1 MFAVHVLPD
10 DLGRFAGSSGD
21 LNPLHLDADYASR
34 SGFGAEVAQGALTVL
49 HAVAGLPPQD
59 AAAVRRVRAR
69 FHAAVYPAQSYSL
82 DVARTGNGGVRLEVS
97 DGGQPVATVDVELGG
112 TVGAGVGAV
121 RVGSGERRQ
130 QAADRVP
137 AELRVGQRIPV
148 SYRSDPGDFTSL
160 LDRIGSGVREE
171 VARLLGWASYL
182 AGMEVPGRQS
192 LISSLTV
199 ELDPAATGD
208 GSIHVTA
215 VDERRDMVRFGGA
228 LPGLGRVELAVV
240 ARAVPAEPDAHV
252 LAAALARQDV
262 ELEGKV
268 AVVTGGSRGFG
279 AAFAA
284 ALALRGAHVY
294 VTHRRD
300 PGFPPELLA
309 GLGTAAERVHA
320 VRSDA
325 ADPAG
330 CARLRDHVL
339 AREGRLDLVVLN
351 AFPSFQPLL
360 PGPDTAERAAE
371 YVATAVTA
379 VSAPLSA
386 LAEPLSAAGGQVVL
400 VSSDVVAGAART
412 WQHYVDAK
420 LRCEELLRTTISGHP
435 GLGGLVLRPPRMDT
449 GFSPTV
455 RGVVDGLAVEAVAA
469 AAVGGLGQ
477 VSAGRVEVLE
487 SFAPAG
493 APAAPGVPPTAN
505 AAAPSPEP
513 TTDLAADGAV
523 LAVAATFT
531 TDPLAAP
538 LTAWCRDLG
547 LGLRPVLAPFGQV
560 FQELLDP
567 ASTLGSARSGCA
579 VVLVR
584 FDDWPAEET
593 ERTLGELA
601 EAVRSFAAR
610 ARVPLLLRVCPSPS
624 VTGADPR
631 QHRLFADLGDT
642 SGVHLLGAEDWHG
655 GTDPGDVHDEARYRM
670 AHLAYTPAG
679 YDALATGIARSV
691 HALLARPF
699 KVLVLDCDN
708 TLWAG
713 VAGEDGPEGVRLTGG
728 HRHVQEWAVA
738 LREQGVLLAL
748 ASKND
753 PETVDAVFRAR
764 PEFPLRSD
772 HVAARAIGWDPK
784 PVGLARLAAELNLG
798 LDSFVFL
805 DDNPV
810 EVAQVRAACPGV
822 LALTVPADEEEI
834 KPFLDRVW
842 AFDRLV
848 VTEED
853 RGRAAAYD
861 ANRDRGELRRSSLTF
876 ADFIA
881 GLDLVVDITP
891 AAEADLRRVAQMTQR
906 TNQFN
911 FSTVRRQENELRA
924 LLAEPGVRC
933 QVVRATDRFG
943 DHGVVGAVI
952 SRQDTDE
959 LVVDTFLLSCR
970 VLGRGVEHQVLASLG
985 SGTAVKIRLPYV
997 PTAKNE
1003 PARRFLDGVADG
1015 APAAGGTDYL
1025 LTAEQAAGVRFDPES
1040 AVLADDA
1047 PAATAVAVVDAGPR
1061 LSTLAALAENPAGAR
1076 EPGEVAGV
1084 EQHDALALVIDALT
1098 DVLALPRGAVTADSA
1113 LAGLGA
1119 SSLALVE
1126 AAVALQAH
1134 FGALEL
1140 EVFYEHRT
1148 VGDLAAS
1155 LGPVVHRPQS
1165 SAAAPAED
1173 VEPLVDGLVRGAQQA
1188 LEAFHA
1194 LGQEQVDHIV
1204 AKAARAAAASHLD
1217 LAVLAVA
1224 ETERGVVEDK
1234 AVKNLFAAEHVTNSM
1249 TGMRT
1254 AGEVRRDEL
1263 TGLVEIAEPV
1273 GVVCAITPVT
1283 NPTST
1288 VVFKALIALKTR
1300 NPIIFAFH
1308 HLAPRCGA
1316 EAARIVR
1323 DAAVAAG
1330 APAHCVQWVETPRR
1344 AVTQALMNHD
1354 GVSLVLATGGNDVVR
1369 AAHSAGKPAIGVG
1382 AGNVPAFIAADAD
1395 LARAAHDVV
1404 LSKSFDNGMTCAAEQ
1419 TLLIDT
1425 GVWDQAVDSLR
1436 TRLAHVLTAQEKRAL
1451 EDFLFGPDAR
1461 REGKVS
1467 VNPAASGRSAH
1478 WIAGRAGFSV
1488 PEHTTLLLAEVGDIG
1503 PDEPLTR
1510 EKPCPVV
1517 ALLRVAGAEE
1527 GIRRA
1532 AEVVEF
1538 HGRGHTA
1545 VVHTADERLA
1555 ERFGK
1560 GVKAVRVV
1568 WNSPAAQ
1575 GGIGDLYNAFLPSM
1589 TLGCGSYG
1597 GNSVSGNVTAANLL
1611 NIRRIARRNNNIQWF
1626 KVPPKIYFEPNSIR
1640 YLGEMTGVHRV
1651 SIVTGR
1657 TVAKLGYADK
1667 VRSVLAGRSEP
1678 VAVQLIDFV
1687 EPEPSLQTVQRGAEM
1702 MREFQPDTI
1711 VAIGG
1716 GSSLDAGKLM
1726 WLWYEHPEVDF
1737 AEARGRFADIR
1748 KRLYRFPEPE
1758 RAKLVCVPTT
1768 SGSGSEVTPF
1778 AVVTDRETGR
1788 KYPLAD
1794 YALTPS
1800 VAIVDPVL
1808 VRSLPAGLAA
1818 DSGFDALTHATEAY
1832 VSVYSN
1838 DFTDGLCLQAI
1849 KLIFENLEDSVLLG
1863 AEKAQEAMHNA
1874 ATIAGMAF
1882 GSAFLGIVHAM
1893 SHTLGAT
1900 FGLAHGRTN
1909 ALLLPHVIRY
1919 NGQPPAKLTGWPK
1932 YENYQAP
1939 QRFQHIARTLG
1950 LPAATPEEG
1959 VRSYAAAIER
1969 LRSAVGLPASFAE
1982 AGVPE
1987 AAFLSSLPQQALNAF
2002 DDQCA
2007 PANPRQP
2014 VLADMEELM
2023 RTAYANGAVD
2033 LEDVRAAAHSGR

>member
-1 MFAVHVLPD
+1 MSTVHIIPD
-10 DLGRFAGSSGD
+10 DLSWFAESCGD
-21 LNPLHLDADYASR
+21 LNPLHLDPDYAAR

-49 HAVAGLPPQD
+49 HALAHLSTED
-59 AAAVRRVRAR
+59 AMSVRRVRAR
-69 FHAAVYPAQSYSL
+69 FHAPVYPGQSYSL
-82 DVARTGNGGVRLEVS
+82 DVGSAENGNIRLEIS
-97 DGGQPVATVDVELGG
+97 DSGQPVATVDAGLGD
-112 TVGAGVGAV
+112 TNSAEVGEV
-121 RVGSGERRQ
+121 RVGSGDRGEEV
-130 QAADRVP
+130 ADRAP
-137 AELRVGQRIPV
+137 AELQAGQRIPV
-148 SYRSDPGDFTSL
+148 SYRSGPGDFAGL
-160 LDRIGSGVREE
+160 LGHIRSGVREE

-199 ELDPAATGD
+199 EFDPAAAGD
-208 GSIHVTA
+208 GSIRVAA

-240 ARAVPAEPDAHV
+240 ARAVPSEPDAHA
-252 LAAALARQDV
+252 LAAALVGGPDV
-262 ELEGKV
+262 VLTGKV
-268 AVVTGGSRGFG
+268 AVLTGGSRGFG

-294 VTHRRD
+294 VTHRRE
-300 PGFPPELLA
+300 PGFPPDLLA

-325 ADPAG
+325 ADPAE
-330 CARLRDHVL
+330 CARLREHVL
-339 AREGRLDLVVLN
+339 AREGRLDLLVLN

-360 PGPDTAERAAE
+360 PGPDTADRAAE
-371 YVATAVTA
+371 YVTSAVNA

-386 LAEPLSAAGGQVVL
+386 LTEPLSVSGGQVVL
-400 VSSDVVAGAART
+400 VSSDVVSGAAPT

-420 LRCEELLRTTISGHP
+420 RRCEELLRATLTENP
-435 GLGGLVLRPPRMDT
+435 VLGGLVLRPPRLDT

-455 RGVVDGLAVEAVAA
+455 RGVVDGLAVEGVAA
-469 AAVGGLGQ
+469 ASVTGLGQ
-477 VSAGRVEVLE
+477 VTAGQVEVLE
-487 SFAPAG
+487 SFAPVAEP
-493 APAAPGVPPTAN
+493 PAAN
-505 AAAPSPEP
+505 PE
-513 TTDLAADGAV
+513 AADVGV
-523 LAVAATFT
+523 LAIAATFT
-531 TDPLAAP
+531 TDPLAEPVA
-538 LTAWCRDLG
+538 AWCRSLG
-547 LGLRPVLAPFGQV
+547 FGLRPVLAPFGQV

-567 ASTLGSARSGCA
+567 ASTLGSVRSGCA

-584 FDDWPAEET
+584 FDDWPVEET
-593 ERTLGELA
+593 ERNLRELA
-601 EAVRSFAAR
+601 AAVRSFTAR
-610 ARVPLLLRVCPSPS
+610 TRVPLLLRICPSPS
-624 VTGADPR
+624 VVGADPR
-631 QHRLFADLGDT
+631 QRTLFDDLHDT

-713 VAGEDGPEGVRLTGG
+713 VAGEDGPEGIRLTDG
-728 HRHVQEWAVA
+728 HRRLQEWAVA

-753 PETVDAVFRAR
+753 PETVAEVFRAR
-764 PEFPLRSD
+764 AEFPLRSD
-772 HVAARAIGWDPK
+772 HVAAQAIGWDPK
-784 PVGLARLAAELNLG
+784 PAGLSRLAAELNLG

-810 EVAQVRAACPGV
+810 EVAQVRAGCPGV
-822 LALTVPADEEEI
+822 LALTVPAEQEAI

-881 GLDLVVDITP
+881 GLNLVVDITP
-891 AAEADLRRVAQMTQR
+891 ATDADLRRVAQMTQR

-911 FSTVRRQENELRA
+911 FSTVRRQENEFRA
-924 LLAEPGVRC
+924 LLAEPGMRC
-933 QVVRATDRFG
+933 DVVRATDRFG

-952 SRQDTDE
+952 SRQNTDE

-970 VLGRGVEHQVLASLG
+970 VLGRGVEHQVLAALG
-985 SGTAVKIRLPYV
+985 SDTSTKIRLPYV

-1003 PARRFLDGVADG
+1003 PARRFLDSVADG
-1015 APAAGGTDYL
+1015 VPAAGGTDYL
-1025 LTAEQAAGVRFDPES
+1025 LTAERAAEIRFDPES
-1040 AVLADDA
+1040 ATATADS
-1047 PAATAVAVVDAGPR
+1047 PAAPVAAMVDAGPR
-1061 LSTLAALAENPAGAR
+1061 LSTLVALAENSTGAR
-1076 EPGEVAGV
+1076 ELDEAASAG
-1084 EQHDALALVIDALT
+1084 QRDALEIVIDVLT
-1098 DVLALPRGAVTADSA
+1098 DVLALPQGALTADSA

-1126 AAVALQAH
+1126 AAVTLQTH
-1134 FGALEL
+1134 FGAVEL

-1155 LGPVVHRPQS
+1155 LGPVVHRPPS
-1165 SAAAPAED
+1165 SASGQDEA
-1173 VEPLVDGLVRGAQQA
+1173 VEPLVNGLVRGAREA

-1194 LGQEQVDHIV
+1194 LDQEQIDQIV

-1217 LAVLAVA
+1217 LAVMAVA

-1249 TGMRT
+1249 TGLRT
-1254 AGEVRRDEL
+1254 VGEIRRDEL

-1308 HLAPRCGA
+1308 HLAPGCGA

-1330 APAHCVQWVETPRR
+1330 APAHCVQWVDTPRR
-1344 AVTQALMNHD
+1344 AITQALMNHD

-1395 LARAAHDVV
+1395 LARAAHDIV

-1425 GVWDQAVDSLR
+1425 QVYDQAVDRLR
-1436 TRLAHVLTAQEKRAL
+1436 DRHAHVVSLQEKRAL

-1461 REGKVS
+1461 RDGKVS
-1467 VNPAASGRSAH
+1467 TNPAASGRSAH
-1478 WIAGRAGFSV
+1478 WIADRAGFSV
-1488 PEHTTLLLAEVGDIG
+1488 PENTTLLLAEVGDIG

-1510 EKPCPVV
+1510 EKPCPIV
-1517 ALLRVAGAEE
+1517 AVLRVAGSRE

-1532 AEVVEF
+1532 SDVVEF
-1538 HGRGHTA
+1538 HGKGHTA

-1555 ERFGK
+1555 EDFGN

-1626 KVPPKIYFEPNSIR
+1626 KVPPKIYFEPDSIR
-1640 YLGEMTGVHRV
+1640 YLGEMAGVHRV

-1667 VRSVLAGRSEP
+1667 VRSVLAGRPGP

-1687 EPEPSLQTVQRGAEM
+1687 EPEPSLQTVHRGAEM

-1737 AEARGRFADIR
+1737 AEAKGRFADIR
-1748 KRLYRFPEPE
+1748 KRLYRFPEPKL
-1758 RAKLVCVPTT
+1758 AKLVCVPTT

-1863 AEKAQEAMHNA
+1863 TEKAREAMHNA

-1919 NGQPPAKLTGWPK
+1919 NGQPPSKLTGWPK

-1939 QRFQHIARTLG
+1939 ERFQHIARTLG
-1950 LPAATPEEG
+1950 LPAATPEQG
-1959 VRSYAAAIER
+1959 VSSYAAAVER

-1982 AGVPE
+1982 AGVPQ
-1987 AAFLSSLPQQALNAF
+1987 APFMNSLAQQALNAF

-2014 VLADMEELM
+2014 MLTDMEELM
-2023 RTAYANGAVD
+2023 RTAYTNGVVE
-2033 LEDVRAAAHSGR
+2033 LENMHASAYSRR

>member
-1 MFAVHVLPD
+1 M
-10 DLGRFAGSSGD
+10 GR
-21 LNPLHLDADYASR
+21 
-34 SGFGAEVAQGALTVL
+34 AE
-49 HAVAGLPPQD
+49 
-59 AAAVRRVRAR
+59 
-69 FHAAVYPAQSYSL
+69 
-82 DVARTGNGGVRLEVS
+82 NGHVRLEVS
-97 DGGQPVATVDVELGG
+97 DGGQSVAVVDVELGETG
-112 TVGAGVGAV
+112 GAEVGAV

-137 AELRVGQRIPV
+137 AELRAGQSIPV
-148 SYRSDPGDFTSL
+148 SYRSDPGDFVGL
-160 LDRIGSGVREE
+160 LDRIGSGVRAE

-199 ELDPAATGD
+199 EFDPAATGD
-208 GSIHVTA
+208 GSIRVTA
-215 VDERRDMVRFGGA
+215 VDERRDMVRFDGA

-240 ARAVPAEPDAHV
+240 ARAVPSEPDAHA
-252 LAAALARQDV
+252 LAAALAGQDV
-262 ELEGKV
+262 ALEGKV
-268 AVVTGGSRGFG
+268 AVLTGGSRGFG

-300 PGFPPELLA
+300 PGFPPDLLA

-325 ADPAG
+325 ADPAQ
-330 CARLRDHVL
+330 CVRLREHVL
-339 AREGRLDLVVLN
+339 AQEGRLDLLVLN

-360 PGPDTAERAAE
+360 PGPDTAGRAAE
-371 YVATAVTA
+371 YVTSAVNA

-386 LAEPLSAAGGQVVL
+386 LREPLSVAGGQVVL
-400 VSSDVVAGAART
+400 VSSDVVSGAAPT
-412 WQHYVDAK
+412 WRHYVDAK
-420 LRCEELLRTTISGHP
+420 RRCEDLVRATITEHP
-435 GLGGLVLRPPRMDT
+435 GLGGLVLRPPRLDT

-455 RGVVDGLAVEAVAA
+455 RGVVDGLAVEGVAA
-469 AAVGGLGQ
+469 AAVAGLGR
-477 VSAGRVEVLE
+477 VRAGQVEVVE
-487 SFAPAG
+487 SFALEAEPS
-493 APAAPGVPPTAN
+493 TAN
-505 AAAPSPEP
+505 PEA
-513 TTDLAADGAV
+513 TADAAV
-523 LAVAATFT
+523 LAIAATFT
-531 TDPLAAP
+531 TDPLAEAV
-538 LTAWCRDLG
+538 TVWCDNLG
-547 LGLRPVLAPFGQV
+547 FGLRPVLAPFGQV

-567 ASTLGSARSGCA
+567 ASTLGSVRSGCA

-593 ERTLGELA
+593 ERNLRELA
-601 EAVRSFAAR
+601 AAVRSFTAR

-624 VTGADPR
+624 AAGVDSR
-631 QHRLFADLGDT
+631 QRRLFDELRDT

-655 GTDPGDVHDEARYRM
+655 GADPGDVHDEARYRM

-713 VAGEDGPEGVRLTGG
+713 VAGEDGPEGVRLTEG

-753 PETVDAVFRAR
+753 PETVAEVFRVRAD
-764 PEFPLRSD
+764 FPLRSE

-784 PVGLARLAAELNLG
+784 PLGLSRLAAELNLG

-810 EVAQVRAACPGV
+810 EVAQVRAGCPGV
-822 LALTVPADEEEI
+822 LALTVPAEQEAI
-834 KPFLDRVW
+834 KPFLERVW

-861 ANRDRGELRRSSLTF
+861 ANRDRAELRRSALTF

-891 AAEADLRRVAQMTQR
+891 ATEAELRRVAQMTQR

-924 LLAEPGVRC
+924 LLAEPGMRC

-952 SRQDTDE
+952 SRQDADE

-970 VLGRGVEHQVLASLG
+970 VLGRGVEHQILAAVG
-985 SGTAVKIRLPYV
+985 SGTSTKIRLPYV

-1003 PARRFLDGVADG
+1003 PARRFLDSVADG
-1015 APAAGGTDYL
+1015 VPAAGGTDYL
-1025 LTAEQAAGVRFDPES
+1025 LTAEQAAEVRFDPES
-1040 AVLADDA
+1040 AAATDDA
-1047 PAATAVAVVDAGPR
+1047 PAAAAAAVVDAGPR
-1061 LSTLAALAENPAGAR
+1061 LSTLAALAENSIGAR
-1076 EPGEVAGV
+1076 ELGEAAGV
-1084 EQHDALALVIDALT
+1084 DQRDALEIVIDTLT
-1098 DVLALPRGAVTADSA
+1098 DVLALPQGSLTADSA
-1113 LAGLGA
+1113 LADLDA

-1148 VGDLAAS
+1148 VGDLAGS
-1155 LGPVVHRPQS
+1155 FGPAIHRPPS
-1165 SAAAPAED
+1165 SASGQAEE
-1173 VEPLVDGLVRGAQQA
+1173 VGPLVDGLVSGAREA

-1249 TGMRT
+1249 SGLRT
-1254 AGEVRRDEL
+1254 VGEIRRDEL

-1308 HLAPRCGA
+1308 HLAPGCGA

-1330 APAHCVQWVETPRR
+1330 APAHCVQWVDTPRR
-1344 AVTQALMNHD
+1344 AITQALMNHD

-1395 LARAAHDVV
+1395 LARAAHDIV

-1425 GVWDQAVDSLR
+1425 QVWDQAMGNLR
-1436 TRLAHVLTAQEKRAL
+1436 ARHAHVVSAQEKRAL

-1461 REGKVS
+1461 RDGKVS
-1467 VNPAASGRSAH
+1467 VNPVASGRSAH
-1478 WIAGRAGFSV
+1478 WIACRAGFSV
-1488 PEHTTLLLAEVGDIG
+1488 PEHTTLLLAQVDGIG

-1517 ALLRVAGAEE
+1517 AVLRVADAGD

-1532 AEVVEF
+1532 SEVVEF
-1538 HGRGHTA
+1538 HGKGHTA

-1555 ERFGK
+1555 DDFGN

-1640 YLGEMTGVHRV
+1640 YLAEMAGVHRV

-1667 VRSVLAGRSEP
+1667 VRSVLARRAEP

-1737 AEARGRFADIR
+1737 AEAKGRFADIR

-1808 VRSLPAGLAA
+1808 VRSLPAALAA

-1849 KLIFENLEDSVLLG
+1849 KLIFENLQDSVLLG

-1900 FGLAHGRTN
+1900 FSLAHGRTN

-1919 NGQPPAKLTGWPK
+1919 NGQPPSKLTGWPK
-1932 YENYQAP
+1932 YENYRAP
-1939 QRFQHIARTLG
+1939 ERFQHIARTLG

-1959 VRSYAAAIER
+1959 VSSYAAAIER
-1969 LRSAVGLPASFAE
+1969 LRSTVGLPASFAE

-1987 AAFLSSLPQQALNAF
+1987 AAFMNSLPQQALNAF

-2023 RTAYANGAVD
+2023 RTAYANDALD
-2033 LEDVRAAAHSGR
+2033 PETVRAAAHSRH

>member
-1 MFAVHVLPD
+1 MLAVHVDPD
-10 DLGRFAGSSGD
+10 DLSRFAESSGD
-21 LNPLHLDADYASR
+21 LNPLHLDADYAAR
-34 SGFGAEVAQGALTVL
+34 SGFGSVVAQGALTVL
-49 HAVAGLPPQD
+49 HALAGLSTED
-59 AAAVRRVRAR
+59 AALVRRVRAR
-69 FHAAVYPAQSYSL
+69 FHAAVHPAQSYAL
-82 DVARTGNGGVRLEVS
+82 HVQRAGNGGVRLELS

-112 TVGAGVGAV
+112 TSGAEAGAV
-121 RVGSGERRQ
+121 RVGSGERRPR
-130 QAADRVP
+130 ADDRAP
-137 AELRVGQRIPV
+137 AEIRAGQRIPV
-148 SYRSDPGDFTSL
+148 SYSSDPGDFAGL
-160 LDRIGSGVREE
+160 LGRIGSGVREE

-192 LISSLTV
+192 LISSLTA
-199 ELDPAATGD
+199 EFDPAATGD
-208 GSIHVTA
+208 GAIHVTA
-215 VDERRDMVRFGGA
+215 VDDRRDMVRFGGA

-252 LAAALARQDV
+252 LAALAGQDV
-262 ELEGKV
+262 ELAGKV
-268 AVVTGGSRGFG
+268 AVVTGGSRGLG

-294 VTHRRD
+294 VTHRRE
-300 PGFPPELLA
+300 PGFPPDLLA
-309 GLGTAAERVHA
+309 GLGTAAGRVHA

-325 ADPAG
+325 ADPAE

-339 AREGRLDLVVLN
+339 AREGRLDLLVLN
-351 AFPSFQPLL
+351 AFPSFQPLA
-360 PGPDTAERAAE
+360 PGPDTADRAAG
-371 YVATAVTA
+371 YVTSAVTA

-386 LAEPLSAAGGQVVL
+386 LAGPLSAAGGQVVL
-400 VSSDVVAGAART
+400 VSSDVVSGAAPT

-420 LRCEELLRTTISGHP
+420 RHSEELLRATVTEHP

-469 AAVGGLGQ
+469 ASVAGLGI
-477 VSAGRVEVLE
+477 VNAGRVEVLE
-487 SFAPAG
+487 SFTPAPRAD
-493 APAAPGVPPTAN
+493 PAA
-505 AAAPSPEP
+505 
-513 TTDLAADGAV
+513 DAV

-531 TDPLAAP
+531 TDPLAEP
-538 LTAWCRDLG
+538 LTTWCRDLG

-584 FDDWPAEET
+584 FDDWPERET
-593 ERTLGELA
+593 ERNLRELA

-610 ARVPLLLRVCPSPS
+610 SRVPLLLRVCPSPS
-624 VTGADPR
+624 VTGVDPR
-631 QHRLFADLGDT
+631 RQRLFHDLRDT

-713 VAGEDGPEGVRLTGG
+713 VAGEDGPDGIRLTGG
-728 HRHVQEWAVA
+728 HRHVQEWAA
-738 LREQGVLLAL
+738 GLREQGVLLAL

-753 PETVDAVFRAR
+753 PETVDAVFRVR
-764 PEFPLRSD
+764 SDFPLRSE

-798 LDSFVFL
+798 LDSVVFL

-810 EVAQVRAACPGV
+810 EVAQVRATCPGV
-822 LALTVPADEEEI
+822 LALTVPAGEQDI
-834 KPFLDRVW
+834 KPFLDRIW

-881 GLDLVVDITP
+881 GLELVVTTTP
-891 AAEADLRRVAQMTQR
+891 ATDADLRRVAQLTQR

-924 LLAEPGVRC
+924 VLAEPGVHC

-952 SRQDTDE
+952 SRQGADE

-970 VLGRGVEHQVLASLG
+970 VLGRGVEHQVLATLG
-985 SGTAVKIRLPYV
+985 AGTDTRIRLPHV

-1003 PARRFLDGVADG
+1003 PARRFLDSVADG
-1015 APAAGGTDYL
+1015 VPSAGGTDYL
-1025 LTAEQAAGVRFDPES
+1025 LTAEQAAEVRFDPES
-1040 AVLADDA
+1040 AALADDA
-1047 PAATAVAVVDAGPR
+1047 PAAPAAAVLDAGPR
-1061 LSTLAALAENPAGAR
+1061 LGTLAAVAEGSTGAGA
-1076 EPGEVAGV
+1076 PAEVAGADLR
-1084 EQHDALALVIDALT
+1084 DALDIVVDALT
-1098 DVLALPRGAVTADSA
+1098 DVLALPQGALTADSP

-1126 AAVALQAH
+1126 AAVALQAR
-1134 FGALEL
+1134 FGAVEL

-1148 VGDLAAS
+1148 VGELAAS
-1155 LGPVVHRPQS
+1155 LGPVVHRPPS
-1165 SAAAPAED
+1165 SADQAED
-1173 VEPLVDGLVRGAQQA
+1173 VEPLVDGLVRGAQEA

-1204 AKAARAAAASHLD
+1204 AKAARAAAAAHLD

-1249 TGMRT
+1249 TGQRT

-1288 VVFKALIALKTR
+1288 VIFKALIALKTR
-1300 NPIIFAFH
+1300 NPIVFAFH

-1330 APAHCVQWVETPRR
+1330 APAHCVQWVDTPRR

-1395 LARAAHDVV
+1395 LARAAHDIV

-1425 GVWDQAVDSLR
+1425 RVWCQAVDSLR
-1436 TRLAHVLTAQEKRAL
+1436 ARHAHVLTAAEKRAL

-1461 REGKVS
+1461 RDGKVP

-1488 PEHTTLLLAEVGDIG
+1488 PEHTTLLLAEVGGIG

-1517 ALLRVAGAEE
+1517 AVLRVADADE

-1532 AEVVEF
+1532 AETVEF

-1555 ERFGK
+1555 ERFGA
-1560 GVKAVRVV
+1560 GVKAVRIV

-1640 YLGEMTGVHRV
+1640 YLGEMAGVHRV
-1651 SIVTGR
+1651 SIVTGP

-1667 VRSVLAGRSEP
+1667 VQSVLAGRSEP

-1687 EPEPSLQTVQRGAEM
+1687 EPEPSLQTVQRGAAM

-1808 VRSLPAGLAA
+1808 VRTLPAGLAA

-1863 AEKAQEAMHNA
+1863 TEKAREAVHNA

-1882 GSAFLGIVHAM
+1882 GSAFLGIVHAL

-1982 AGVPE
+1982 AGVAE
-1987 AAFLSSLPQQALNAF
+1987 APFLSSLPQQALNAF

-2014 VLADMEELM
+2014 VLADMETLM

-2033 LEDVRAAAHSGR
+2033 LEVERTAAGSRR

>member
-1 MFAVHVLPD
+1 M
-10 DLGRFAGSSGD
+10 
-21 LNPLHLDADYASR
+21 HLVRDYASR
-34 SGFGAEVAQGALTVL
+34 SGFGAEVVQGALTVL
-49 HAVAGLPPQD
+49 HALTGLSAED

-69 FHAAVYPAQSYSL
+69 FHTAAYSAQPYSL
-82 DVARTGNGGVRLEVS
+82 EVGRAENGGVRIELS

-112 TVGAGVGAV
+112 TAGAGVGAV
-121 RVGSGERRQ
+121 RVGSGERRP
-130 QAADRVP
+130 QAADRLP
-137 AELRVGQRIPV
+137 AELRAGQRIPV
-148 SYRSDPGDFTSL
+148 SYRSDPGDFASL
-160 LDRIGSGVREE
+160 LGRIGSGVREE

-192 LISSLTV
+192 LISSLVV
-199 ELDPAATGD
+199 EFDPSTTGD

-215 VDERRDMVRFGGA
+215 VDTRRDMVRFSGA
-228 LPGLGRVELAVV
+228 LPGLGHAELAVV

-252 LAAALARQDV
+252 LAAALAGQDV
-262 ELEGKV
+262 QLEGKV

-300 PGFPPELLA
+300 PGFPPDLLA
-309 GLGTAAERVHA
+309 GLGTAGERVHA

-330 CARLRDHVL
+330 CARLREHVL
-339 AREGRLDLVVLN
+339 AQEGRLDLLVLN
-351 AFPSFQPLL
+351 AFPSFQPLV
-360 PGPDTAERAAE
+360 PGPDTADRAAA
-371 YVATAVTA
+371 YVTSAVDA

-386 LAEPLSAAGGQVVL
+386 LAESLSVAGGRVVL
-400 VSSDVVAGAART
+400 VSSDVVAGAAPT

-420 LRCEELLRTTISGHP
+420 RRCEELLSATISGHP

-455 RGVVDGLAVEAVAA
+455 RGVVDGLAVEGVVAA
-469 AAVGGLGQ
+469 AMAGLGR

-487 SFAPAG
+487 SFEPEPELPTTPPEAPAD
-493 APAAPGVPPTAN
+493 V
-505 AAAPSPEP
+505 
-513 TTDLAADGAV
+513 AV
-523 LAVAATFT
+523 LAIAATFT
-531 TDPLAAP
+531 TDPLAEP

-567 ASTLGSARSGCA
+567 ASTFGSARSGCA

-593 ERTLGELA
+593 ERTLRELA

-624 VTGADPR
+624 VTGVDSR
-631 QHRLFADLGDT
+631 GQRLFDDLGDV
-642 SGVHLLGAEDWHG
+642 SGVHLLGVEDWHG
-655 GTDPGDVHDEARYRM
+655 GNDPGDVHDEARYRM

-713 VAGEDGPEGVRLTGG
+713 VAGEDGPEGVRLTDG
-728 HRHVQEWAVA
+728 HRRVQEWAVA

-753 PETVDAVFRAR
+753 PETVAEVFRVR
-764 PEFPLRSD
+764 PDFPLRSD

-784 PVGLARLAAELNLG
+784 PTGLTRLAAELNLG

-810 EVAQVRAACPGV
+810 EVAQVRAGCPGV
-822 LALTVPADEEEI
+822 LALTVPAEQEAI
-834 KPFLDRVW
+834 KAFLDRVW

-881 GLDLVVDITP
+881 GLNLVVDITP

-911 FSTVRRQENELRA
+911 LSTVRRQENELRG

-933 QVVRATDRFG
+933 DVVRATDRFG

-970 VLGRGVEHQVLASLG
+970 VLGRGVEHRILAALG
-985 SGTAVKIRLPYV
+985 SGTSTRIRLPYL

-1015 APAAGGTDYL
+1015 VPVAGGTDYS
-1025 LTAEQAAGVRFDPES
+1025 LTAERASEIRFDPEA
-1040 AVLADDA
+1040 AVVTGDA
-1047 PAATAVAVVDAGPR
+1047 PATAAAAVVEAGPR
-1061 LSTLAALAENPAGAR
+1061 LSTLVALAENSTDTV
-1076 EPGEVAGV
+1076 ELGEVASADQRGAV
-1084 EQHDALALVIDALT
+1084 EVLVDVLT
-1098 DVLALPRGAVTADSA
+1098 DVLALPQGALTADSA

-1134 FGALEL
+1134 FGVLEL

-1148 VGDLAAS
+1148 VGDLAAA
-1155 LGPVVHRPQS
+1155 LGPVVHRPLP
-1165 SAAAPAED
+1165 SASAQEED
-1173 VEPLVDGLVRGAQQA
+1173 VEPLVDGLVRGARQA

-1194 LGQEQVDHIV
+1194 LGQEQIDHIV

-1217 LAVLAVA
+1217 LAVMAVA

-1249 TGMRT
+1249 TGLRT
-1254 AGEVRRDEL
+1254 VGEVRRDEL

-1308 HLAPRCGA
+1308 HLAPGCGA

-1330 APAHCVQWVETPRR
+1330 APEHCVQWVDTPRR

-1395 LARAAHDVV
+1395 LARAAHDIV

-1425 GVWDQAVDSLR
+1425 QVWDQAVDSLR
-1436 TRLAHVLTAQEKRAL
+1436 TRHAYVVSAREKHAL
-1451 EDFLFGPDAR
+1451 ENFLFGPDAR
-1461 REGKVS
+1461 RDGKVP

-1478 WIAGRAGFSV
+1478 WIAGRAGFTV
-1488 PEHTTLLLAEVGDIG
+1488 PEHTTLLLAEVGGIG

-1510 EKPCPVV
+1510 EKPCPVLAV
-1517 ALLRVAGAEE
+1517 LRVTDAAE
-1527 GIRRA
+1527 GIERA
-1532 AEVVEF
+1532 SDVVEF
-1538 HGRGHTA
+1538 HGKGHTA

-1555 ERFGK
+1555 ERFGN

-1626 KVPPKIYFEPNSIR
+1626 KVPPKIYFEPGSIR
-1640 YLGEMTGVHRV
+1640 YLGEMAGVHRV

-1863 AEKAQEAMHNA
+1863 TEKAQEAMHNA

-1919 NGQPPAKLTGWPK
+1919 NGQPPSKLTGWPK

-1950 LPAATPEEG
+1950 LPAATPGEG
-1959 VRSYAAAIER
+1959 VGSYAAAIER
-1969 LRSAVGLPASFAE
+1969 LRSAVGLPTSFAD

-1987 AAFLSSLPQQALNAF
+1987 VAFMNSLPQQALNAF

-2014 VLADMEELM
+2014 VLSDMEELM
-2023 RTAYANGAVD
+2023 RSAYANGAAD
-2033 LEDVRAAAHSGR
+2033 LDTVRASARSSS